1 MLKAFMFGI
10 TILSLLSPTDRKKSL
25 RKELKKVYKMVSRDA
40 DSIFLAD
47 TIISDYKF
55 DYEELRQ
62 HILVKDT
69 QLLRVI
75 IDSGRIV
82 VYTATEIQELLAP
95 YKVNR
100 ISYSAFFSVHNSVAH
115 FSKREIS
122 VSNKV
127 DSLDAYNNSQLNDS
141 ITIQG
146 PELEERKL
154 MQKSSFKNYLKK
166 LERSRT
172 RLMIFTPFIIYQ
184 NNALIVMI
192 YEHSM
197 TNSTSIVRIVHF

>member
-1 MLKAFMFGI
+1 MFGI